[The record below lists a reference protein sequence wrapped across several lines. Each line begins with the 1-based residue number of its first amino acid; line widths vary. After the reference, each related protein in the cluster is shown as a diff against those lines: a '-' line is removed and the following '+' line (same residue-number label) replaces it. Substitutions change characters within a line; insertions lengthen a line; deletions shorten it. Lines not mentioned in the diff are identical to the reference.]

1 MSISYKMDD
10 TLQRI
15 ARRAVDKVQPG
26 LADAIE
32 TEMQRIHDEAV
43 RDWPVGRFRKDRG
56 GVHSRDRMD
65 IQFVISGDK
74 VEARVTNDAPWAAKI
89 RANKLHGRSPYVE
102 YLKKPLRKARNKLV
116 RELPREVTEV
126 LSDG

>member
-1 MSISYKMDD
+1 MSISYKMND

-26 LADAIE
+26 LIDAIE
-32 TEMQRIHDEAV
+32 AETRRIHDEAV

-56 GVHSRDRMD
+56 GVHSRDRMAMEL
-65 IQFVISGDK
+65 VIDGDK
-74 VEARVTNDAPWAAKI
+74 VRGRVTNDAEWAPYI
-89 RANKLHGRSPYVE
+89 RANNLLQRSPYVE
-102 YLKKPLRKARNKLV
+102 LLKKPLKKARDKLV
-116 RELPREVTEV
+116 RELPREVTEI

>member
-1 MSISYKMDD
+1 MSITYKMDD

-26 LADAIE
+26 LIDAIE
-32 TEMQRIHDEAV
+32 AETRRIHDEAV

-56 GVHSRDRMD
+56 GVHSRDRMAMEL
-65 IQFVISGDK
+65 VIDGDK
-74 VEARVTNDAPWAAKI
+74 VRGRVTNDAEWAPYI
-89 RANKLHGRSPYVE
+89 RANNLLQRSPYVE
-102 YLKKPLRKARNKLV
+102 LLKKPLKKARDKLV
-116 RELPREVTEV
+116 RELPREVTEI